1 MRTTRLPSTIDPPY
15 RPAMDRRRFLMTSI
29 AGVIAAPLAQAQPPG
44 GGVARVGYLSA
55 GSPFIDSP
63 DLNAAFV
70 EGLREQGYV
79 EGKNLV
85 IVSRFAAQ
93 RYERLPKLAA
103 ELVRDGVH
111 VIFAPGDRPA
121 EGARQATQTV
131 PIVFTGA
138 GDPVASHFV
147 VSLSRPGG
155 NMTGLTQSGTQV
167 VGKRL
172 SLLKEAFPKLS
183 WVAVLSNPM
192 AFTHQL
198 AAGYEFAPTLGLK
211 LRVFE
216 ASSPRE
222 FETVFAAM
230 AKERLQ
236 AVLLLGDSI
245 FYQAR
250 EQLASVALRRRLAM
264 IGWRPIFARAGA
276 FMAYGAEITADHRRG
291 AILVGKILNGA
302 KPSDIPV
309 EEPAQLELV
318 INLKTA
324 KALGLTIPP
333 SLLARADQVIE

>member
-131 PIVFTGA
+131 PIVFHWCG
-138 GDPVASHFV
+138 
-147 VSLSRPGG
+147 
-155 NMTGLTQSGTQV
+155 
-167 VGKRL
+167 
-172 SLLKEAFPKLS
+172 
-183 WVAVLSNPM
+183 
-192 AFTHQL
+192 
-198 AAGYEFAPTLGLK
+198 
-211 LRVFE
+211 
-216 ASSPRE
+216 
-222 FETVFAAM
+222 
-230 AKERLQ
+230 
-236 AVLLLGDSI
+236 
-245 FYQAR
+245 
-250 EQLASVALRRRLAM
+250 
-264 IGWRPIFARAGA
+264 
-276 FMAYGAEITADHRRG
+276 
-291 AILVGKILNGA
+291 
-302 KPSDIPV
+302 
-309 EEPAQLELV
+309 
-318 INLKTA
+318 
-324 KALGLTIPP
+324 
-333 SLLARADQVIE
+333 